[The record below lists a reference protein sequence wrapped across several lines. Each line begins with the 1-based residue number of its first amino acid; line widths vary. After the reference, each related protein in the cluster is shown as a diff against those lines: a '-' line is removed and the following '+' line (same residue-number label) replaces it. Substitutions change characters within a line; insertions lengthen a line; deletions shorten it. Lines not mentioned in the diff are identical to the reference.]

1 MRFKIK
7 LPPAVDMLL
16 ERLRLCGFQ
25 AYVVGGCVRDSIL
38 GKDPY
43 DWDIC
48 TDALPAEVMGVFGTD
63 NVIPTGLK
71 HGTVTVKLES
81 DLYEVTTFREDGE
94 YSDGRHPDDV
104 HFVKDI
110 KGDLARRDF
119 TINAMAYNPSEGFID
134 PFGGRK
140 DIMRGVIRCVG
151 EPDKRFE
158 EDALRILRAA
168 RFQASLGFS
177 IDWKT
182 AQAMNRL
189 APDLE
194 RVSSERIGSEL
205 HKLLCA
211 PYAALSVQKNREVLF
226 AAIPE
231 LAFEEG
237 CKQNNRYHYT
247 DVFGHTLAA
256 LQNMQQCEA
265 FPKEWADEYVC
276 FALLFHD
283 IGKPSVRTTDA
294 DGYDH
299 FYITLPEDYLSIP
312 VNEAEVLPSEEG
324 WNDFVS
330 YLKSGAGKMVEITD
344 RAAEM
349 GDTVTL
355 DFTGTVDGVAFEGG
369 SAEDFSLELG
379 SGRFIDGFE
388 EQIAGHNA
396 GDEFDVTVTFP
407 EGYEASKDAEGNEMV
422 LAGKEA
428 VFAVTL
434 KSVGQIELTDE
445 GVAGFF
451 GDDNL
456 MLDGQTKVDSL
467 EKAREYYE
475 ERELFT
481 NIQNAVMVYLEENS
495 VVESLPESVIN
506 NQLEVEKQYCKY
518 MATVYGY
525 EDIDTFLAENG
536 YDGMDDY
543 LSAAKETVEGNVTR
557 TLILQAVAEKEGI
570 EAQESDFQ
578 AYFGSGRTVAAENYG
593 KGYTAQLALEY
604 SVGRLLQENVVL
616 N

>member
-1 MRFKIK
+1 MQKKAKVIS
-7 LPPAVDMLL
+7 M
-16 ERLRLCGFQ
+16 
-25 AYVVGGCVRDSIL
+25 
-38 GKDPY
+38 
-43 DWDIC
+43 
-48 TDALPAEVMGVFGTD
+48 ALA
-63 NVIPTGLK
+63 
-71 HGTVTVKLES
+71 
-81 DLYEVTTFREDGE
+81 
-94 YSDGRHPDDV
+94 
-104 HFVKDI
+104 
-110 KGDLARRDF
+110 A
-119 TINAMAYNPSEGFID
+119 AMAMGMLAGCGEQPSESGSSNTLD
-134 PFGGRK
+134 SGS
-140 DIMRGVIRCVG
+140 
-151 EPDKRFE
+151 
-158 EDALRILRAA
+158 AA
-168 RFQASLGFS
+168 AVVNYSLGINDKGFYE
-177 IDWKT
+177 DVK
-182 AQAMNRL
+182 
-189 APDLE
+189 
-194 RVSSERIGSEL
+194 
-205 HKLLCA
+205 
-211 PYAALSVQKNREVLF
+211 AL
-226 AAIPE
+226 
-231 LAFEEG
+231 
-237 CKQNNRYHYT
+237 
-247 DVFGHTLAA
+247 D
-256 LQNMQQCEA
+256 
-265 FPKEWADEYVC
+265 
-276 FALLFHD
+276 
-283 IGKPSVRTTDA
+283 
-294 DGYDH
+294 
-299 FYITLPEDYLSIP
+299 YITLPEDYLSIP

>member
-1 MRFKIK
+1 MQKK
-7 LPPAVDMLL
+7 A
-16 ERLRLCGFQ
+16 
-25 AYVVGGCVRDSIL
+25 
-38 GKDPY
+38 K
-43 DWDIC
+43 
-48 TDALPAEVMGVFGTD
+48 
-63 NVIPTGLK
+63 VI
-71 HGTVTVKLES
+71 S
-81 DLYEVTTFREDGE
+81 M
-94 YSDGRHPDDV
+94 S
-104 HFVKDI
+104 
-110 KGDLARRDF
+110 LAA
-119 TINAMAYNPSEGFID
+119 AMAMGMLAGCGEQPSESGSSNT
-134 PFGGRK
+134 
-140 DIMRGVIRCVG
+140 
-151 EPDKRFE
+151 PDSGS
-158 EDALRILRAA
+158 AA
-168 RFQASLGFS
+168 AVVNYSLGINDKGFYE
-177 IDWKT
+177 DVK
-182 AQAMNRL
+182 
-189 APDLE
+189 
-194 RVSSERIGSEL
+194 
-205 HKLLCA
+205 
-211 PYAALSVQKNREVLF
+211 AL
-226 AAIPE
+226 
-231 LAFEEG
+231 
-237 CKQNNRYHYT
+237 
-247 DVFGHTLAA
+247 D
-256 LQNMQQCEA
+256 
-265 FPKEWADEYVC
+265 
-276 FALLFHD
+276 
-283 IGKPSVRTTDA
+283 
-294 DGYDH
+294 
-299 FYITLPEDYLSIP
+299 YITLPEDYLSIP

>member
-1 MRFKIK
+1 MQKKAKVIS
-7 LPPAVDMLL
+7 M
-16 ERLRLCGFQ
+16 
-25 AYVVGGCVRDSIL
+25 
-38 GKDPY
+38 
-43 DWDIC
+43 
-48 TDALPAEVMGVFGTD
+48 ALA
-63 NVIPTGLK
+63 
-71 HGTVTVKLES
+71 
-81 DLYEVTTFREDGE
+81 
-94 YSDGRHPDDV
+94 
-104 HFVKDI
+104 
-110 KGDLARRDF
+110 A
-119 TINAMAYNPSEGFID
+119 AMAMGMLAGCGEQPSESGSSNT
-134 PFGGRK
+134 
-140 DIMRGVIRCVG
+140 
-151 EPDKRFE
+151 PDSGS
-158 EDALRILRAA
+158 AA
-168 RFQASLGFS
+168 AVVNYSLGINDKGFYE
-177 IDWKT
+177 DVK
-182 AQAMNRL
+182 
-189 APDLE
+189 
-194 RVSSERIGSEL
+194 
-205 HKLLCA
+205 
-211 PYAALSVQKNREVLF
+211 AL
-226 AAIPE
+226 
-231 LAFEEG
+231 
-237 CKQNNRYHYT
+237 
-247 DVFGHTLAA
+247 D
-256 LQNMQQCEA
+256 
-265 FPKEWADEYVC
+265 
-276 FALLFHD
+276 
-283 IGKPSVRTTDA
+283 
-294 DGYDH
+294 
-299 FYITLPEDYLSIP
+299 YITLPEDYLSIP

-467 EKAREYYE
+467 EKAREHYE

>member
-1 MRFKIK
+1 MQKKAKVIS
-7 LPPAVDMLL
+7 M
-16 ERLRLCGFQ
+16 
-25 AYVVGGCVRDSIL
+25 
-38 GKDPY
+38 
-43 DWDIC
+43 
-48 TDALPAEVMGVFGTD
+48 ALA
-63 NVIPTGLK
+63 
-71 HGTVTVKLES
+71 
-81 DLYEVTTFREDGE
+81 
-94 YSDGRHPDDV
+94 
-104 HFVKDI
+104 
-110 KGDLARRDF
+110 A
-119 TINAMAYNPSEGFID
+119 AMAMGMLAGCGEQPSESGSSNT
-134 PFGGRK
+134 
-140 DIMRGVIRCVG
+140 
-151 EPDKRFE
+151 PDSGS
-158 EDALRILRAA
+158 AA
-168 RFQASLGFS
+168 AVVNYSLGINDKGFYE
-177 IDWKT
+177 DVK
-182 AQAMNRL
+182 
-189 APDLE
+189 
-194 RVSSERIGSEL
+194 
-205 HKLLCA
+205 
-211 PYAALSVQKNREVLF
+211 AL
-226 AAIPE
+226 
-231 LAFEEG
+231 
-237 CKQNNRYHYT
+237 
-247 DVFGHTLAA
+247 D
-256 LQNMQQCEA
+256 
-265 FPKEWADEYVC
+265 
-276 FALLFHD
+276 
-283 IGKPSVRTTDA
+283 
-294 DGYDH
+294 
-299 FYITLPEDYLSIP
+299 YITLPEDYLSIP

-557 TLILQAVAEKEGI
+557 TLIL
-570 EAQESDFQ
+570 
-578 AYFGSGRTVAAENYG
+578 
-593 KGYTAQLALEY
+593 
-604 SVGRLLQENVVL
+604 
-616 N
+616 

>member
-1 MRFKIK
+1 MQKKAKVIS
-7 LPPAVDMLL
+7 M
-16 ERLRLCGFQ
+16 
-25 AYVVGGCVRDSIL
+25 
-38 GKDPY
+38 
-43 DWDIC
+43 
-48 TDALPAEVMGVFGTD
+48 ALA
-63 NVIPTGLK
+63 
-71 HGTVTVKLES
+71 
-81 DLYEVTTFREDGE
+81 
-94 YSDGRHPDDV
+94 
-104 HFVKDI
+104 
-110 KGDLARRDF
+110 A
-119 TINAMAYNPSEGFID
+119 AMAMGMLAGCGEQPSESGSSNT
-134 PFGGRK
+134 
-140 DIMRGVIRCVG
+140 
-151 EPDKRFE
+151 PDSGS
-158 EDALRILRAA
+158 AA
-168 RFQASLGFS
+168 AVVNYSLGINDKGFYE
-177 IDWKT
+177 DVK
-182 AQAMNRL
+182 
-189 APDLE
+189 
-194 RVSSERIGSEL
+194 
-205 HKLLCA
+205 
-211 PYAALSVQKNREVLF
+211 AL
-226 AAIPE
+226 
-231 LAFEEG
+231 
-237 CKQNNRYHYT
+237 
-247 DVFGHTLAA
+247 D
-256 LQNMQQCEA
+256 
-265 FPKEWADEYVC
+265 
-276 FALLFHD
+276 
-283 IGKPSVRTTDA
+283 
-294 DGYDH
+294 
-299 FYITLPEDYLSIP
+299 YITLPEDYLSIP

-536 YDGMDDY
+536 YDGMGDY

>member
-1 MRFKIK
+1 MQKKAKVIS
-7 LPPAVDMLL
+7 M
-16 ERLRLCGFQ
+16 
-25 AYVVGGCVRDSIL
+25 
-38 GKDPY
+38 
-43 DWDIC
+43 
-48 TDALPAEVMGVFGTD
+48 ALA
-63 NVIPTGLK
+63 
-71 HGTVTVKLES
+71 
-81 DLYEVTTFREDGE
+81 
-94 YSDGRHPDDV
+94 
-104 HFVKDI
+104 
-110 KGDLARRDF
+110 A
-119 TINAMAYNPSEGFID
+119 AMAMAMLAGCGEQPSESGSSNT
-134 PFGGRK
+134 
-140 DIMRGVIRCVG
+140 
-151 EPDKRFE
+151 PDSGS
-158 EDALRILRAA
+158 AA
-168 RFQASLGFS
+168 AVVNYSLGINDKGFYE
-177 IDWKT
+177 DVK
-182 AQAMNRL
+182 
-189 APDLE
+189 
-194 RVSSERIGSEL
+194 
-205 HKLLCA
+205 
-211 PYAALSVQKNREVLF
+211 AL
-226 AAIPE
+226 
-231 LAFEEG
+231 
-237 CKQNNRYHYT
+237 
-247 DVFGHTLAA
+247 D
-256 LQNMQQCEA
+256 
-265 FPKEWADEYVC
+265 
-276 FALLFHD
+276 
-283 IGKPSVRTTDA
+283 
-294 DGYDH
+294 
-299 FYITLPEDYLSIP
+299 YITLPEDYLSIP

>member
-1 MRFKIK
+1 MQKKAKVISMA
-7 LPPAVDMLL
+7 LAAAMAMGMLAG
-16 ERLRLCGFQ
+16 CGEQ
-25 AYVVGGCVRDSIL
+25 PS
-38 GKDPY
+38 
-43 DWDIC
+43 
-48 TDALPAEVMGVFGTD
+48 
-63 NVIPTGLK
+63 
-71 HGTVTVKLES
+71 ES
-81 DLYEVTTFREDGE
+81 DSSNT
-94 YSDGRHPDDV
+94 PDS
-104 HFVKDI
+104 
-110 KGDLARRDF
+110 G
-119 TINAMAYNPSEGFID
+119 S
-134 PFGGRK
+134 
-140 DIMRGVIRCVG
+140 
-151 EPDKRFE
+151 
-158 EDALRILRAA
+158 AA
-168 RFQASLGFS
+168 AVVNYSLGINDKGFYE
-177 IDWKT
+177 DVK
-182 AQAMNRL
+182 
-189 APDLE
+189 
-194 RVSSERIGSEL
+194 
-205 HKLLCA
+205 
-211 PYAALSVQKNREVLF
+211 AL
-226 AAIPE
+226 
-231 LAFEEG
+231 
-237 CKQNNRYHYT
+237 
-247 DVFGHTLAA
+247 D
-256 LQNMQQCEA
+256 
-265 FPKEWADEYVC
+265 
-276 FALLFHD
+276 
-283 IGKPSVRTTDA
+283 
-294 DGYDH
+294 
-299 FYITLPEDYLSIP
+299 YITLPEDYLSIP

>member
-1 MRFKIK
+1 MQKKAKVISMA
-7 LPPAVDMLL
+7 LAAAMAMGMLAG
-16 ERLRLCGFQ
+16 CGEQ
-25 AYVVGGCVRDSIL
+25 PS
-38 GKDPY
+38 
-43 DWDIC
+43 
-48 TDALPAEVMGVFGTD
+48 
-63 NVIPTGLK
+63 
-71 HGTVTVKLES
+71 ES
-81 DLYEVTTFREDGE
+81 DSSST
-94 YSDGRHPDDV
+94 PDS
-104 HFVKDI
+104 
-110 KGDLARRDF
+110 G
-119 TINAMAYNPSEGFID
+119 S
-134 PFGGRK
+134 
-140 DIMRGVIRCVG
+140 
-151 EPDKRFE
+151 
-158 EDALRILRAA
+158 AA
-168 RFQASLGFS
+168 AVVNYSLGINDKGFYE
-177 IDWKT
+177 DVK
-182 AQAMNRL
+182 
-189 APDLE
+189 
-194 RVSSERIGSEL
+194 
-205 HKLLCA
+205 
-211 PYAALSVQKNREVLF
+211 AL
-226 AAIPE
+226 
-231 LAFEEG
+231 
-237 CKQNNRYHYT
+237 
-247 DVFGHTLAA
+247 D
-256 LQNMQQCEA
+256 
-265 FPKEWADEYVC
+265 
-276 FALLFHD
+276 
-283 IGKPSVRTTDA
+283 
-294 DGYDH
+294 
-299 FYITLPEDYLSIP
+299 YITLPEDYLSIP

-495 VVESLPESVIN
+495 VVEALPESVIN
-506 NQLEVEKQYCKY
+506 NQLEVEKQYCEY

>member
-1 MRFKIK
+1 MQKKAKVIS
-7 LPPAVDMLL
+7 M
-16 ERLRLCGFQ
+16 
-25 AYVVGGCVRDSIL
+25 
-38 GKDPY
+38 
-43 DWDIC
+43 
-48 TDALPAEVMGVFGTD
+48 ALA
-63 NVIPTGLK
+63 
-71 HGTVTVKLES
+71 
-81 DLYEVTTFREDGE
+81 
-94 YSDGRHPDDV
+94 
-104 HFVKDI
+104 
-110 KGDLARRDF
+110 A
-119 TINAMAYNPSEGFID
+119 AMAMGMLAGCGEQPSESGSSNT
-134 PFGGRK
+134 
-140 DIMRGVIRCVG
+140 
-151 EPDKRFE
+151 PDSGS
-158 EDALRILRAA
+158 AA
-168 RFQASLGFS
+168 AVVNYSLGINDKGFYE
-177 IDWKT
+177 DVK
-182 AQAMNRL
+182 
-189 APDLE
+189 
-194 RVSSERIGSEL
+194 
-205 HKLLCA
+205 
-211 PYAALSVQKNREVLF
+211 AL
-226 AAIPE
+226 
-231 LAFEEG
+231 
-237 CKQNNRYHYT
+237 
-247 DVFGHTLAA
+247 D
-256 LQNMQQCEA
+256 
-265 FPKEWADEYVC
+265 
-276 FALLFHD
+276 
-283 IGKPSVRTTDA
+283 
-294 DGYDH
+294 
-299 FYITLPEDYLSIP
+299 YITLPEDYLSIP

-369 SAEDFSLELG
+369 SAEDFSLKLG

>member
-1 MRFKIK
+1 MQKK
-7 LPPAVDMLL
+7 A
-16 ERLRLCGFQ
+16 
-25 AYVVGGCVRDSIL
+25 
-38 GKDPY
+38 K
-43 DWDIC
+43 
-48 TDALPAEVMGVFGTD
+48 
-63 NVIPTGLK
+63 VI
-71 HGTVTVKLES
+71 S
-81 DLYEVTTFREDGE
+81 MAF
-94 YSDGRHPDDV
+94 
-104 HFVKDI
+104 
-110 KGDLARRDF
+110 AA
-119 TINAMAYNPSEGFID
+119 AMAMGMLAGCGEQPSDSGSSST
-134 PFGGRK
+134 
-140 DIMRGVIRCVG
+140 
-151 EPDKRFE
+151 PDSGS
-158 EDALRILRAA
+158 AA
-168 RFQASLGFS
+168 AVVNYSLGINEKGFYE
-177 IDWKT
+177 DVK
-182 AQAMNRL
+182 
-189 APDLE
+189 
-194 RVSSERIGSEL
+194 
-205 HKLLCA
+205 
-211 PYAALSVQKNREVLF
+211 AL
-226 AAIPE
+226 
-231 LAFEEG
+231 
-237 CKQNNRYHYT
+237 
-247 DVFGHTLAA
+247 D
-256 LQNMQQCEA
+256 
-265 FPKEWADEYVC
+265 
-276 FALLFHD
+276 
-283 IGKPSVRTTDA
+283 
-294 DGYDH
+294 
-299 FYITLPEDYLSIP
+299 YITLPEDYLSIP

-428 VFAVTL
+428 IFAVTL

-456 MLDGQTKVDSL
+456 MLDGQTKVDSR

-481 NIQNAVMVYLEENS
+481 NIQNAIMVYLEENS
-495 VVESLPESVIN
+495 VVEALPESVIN
-506 NQLEVEKQYCKY
+506 NQLEVEKQYCEY

>member
-1 MRFKIK
+1 MQKKAKVIS
-7 LPPAVDMLL
+7 M
-16 ERLRLCGFQ
+16 
-25 AYVVGGCVRDSIL
+25 
-38 GKDPY
+38 
-43 DWDIC
+43 
-48 TDALPAEVMGVFGTD
+48 ALA
-63 NVIPTGLK
+63 
-71 HGTVTVKLES
+71 
-81 DLYEVTTFREDGE
+81 
-94 YSDGRHPDDV
+94 
-104 HFVKDI
+104 
-110 KGDLARRDF
+110 A
-119 TINAMAYNPSEGFID
+119 AMAMGMLAGCGEQPSESGSSNT
-134 PFGGRK
+134 
-140 DIMRGVIRCVG
+140 
-151 EPDKRFE
+151 PDSGS
-158 EDALRILRAA
+158 AA
-168 RFQASLGFS
+168 AVVNYSLGINDKGFYE
-177 IDWKT
+177 DVK
-182 AQAMNRL
+182 
-189 APDLE
+189 
-194 RVSSERIGSEL
+194 
-205 HKLLCA
+205 
-211 PYAALSVQKNREVLF
+211 AL
-226 AAIPE
+226 
-231 LAFEEG
+231 
-237 CKQNNRYHYT
+237 
-247 DVFGHTLAA
+247 D
-256 LQNMQQCEA
+256 
-265 FPKEWADEYVC
+265 
-276 FALLFHD
+276 
-283 IGKPSVRTTDA
+283 
-294 DGYDH
+294 
-299 FYITLPEDYLSIP
+299 YITLPEDYLSIP

-570 EAQESDFQ
+570 EAQKSDFQ

>member
-1 MRFKIK
+1 MQKK
-7 LPPAVDMLL
+7 AKVLSM
-16 ERLRLCGFQ
+16 
-25 AYVVGGCVRDSIL
+25 
-38 GKDPY
+38 
-43 DWDIC
+43 
-48 TDALPAEVMGVFGTD
+48 ALA
-63 NVIPTGLK
+63 
-71 HGTVTVKLES
+71 
-81 DLYEVTTFREDGE
+81 
-94 YSDGRHPDDV
+94 
-104 HFVKDI
+104 
-110 KGDLARRDF
+110 A
-119 TINAMAYNPSEGFID
+119 AMAMGMLAGCGEQPSESGSSNT
-134 PFGGRK
+134 
-140 DIMRGVIRCVG
+140 
-151 EPDKRFE
+151 PDSGS
-158 EDALRILRAA
+158 AA
-168 RFQASLGFS
+168 AVVNYSLGINDKGFYE
-177 IDWKT
+177 DVK
-182 AQAMNRL
+182 
-189 APDLE
+189 
-194 RVSSERIGSEL
+194 
-205 HKLLCA
+205 
-211 PYAALSVQKNREVLF
+211 AL
-226 AAIPE
+226 
-231 LAFEEG
+231 
-237 CKQNNRYHYT
+237 
-247 DVFGHTLAA
+247 D
-256 LQNMQQCEA
+256 
-265 FPKEWADEYVC
+265 
-276 FALLFHD
+276 
-283 IGKPSVRTTDA
+283 
-294 DGYDH
+294 
-299 FYITLPEDYLSIP
+299 YITLPEDYLSIP

>member
-1 MRFKIK
+1 MQKKAKVIS
-7 LPPAVDMLL
+7 M
-16 ERLRLCGFQ
+16 
-25 AYVVGGCVRDSIL
+25 
-38 GKDPY
+38 
-43 DWDIC
+43 
-48 TDALPAEVMGVFGTD
+48 ALA
-63 NVIPTGLK
+63 
-71 HGTVTVKLES
+71 
-81 DLYEVTTFREDGE
+81 
-94 YSDGRHPDDV
+94 
-104 HFVKDI
+104 
-110 KGDLARRDF
+110 A
-119 TINAMAYNPSEGFID
+119 AMAMGMLAGCGEQPSESGSSNT
-134 PFGGRK
+134 
-140 DIMRGVIRCVG
+140 
-151 EPDKRFE
+151 PDSGS
-158 EDALRILRAA
+158 AA
-168 RFQASLGFS
+168 AVVNYSLGINDKGFYE
-177 IDWKT
+177 DVK
-182 AQAMNRL
+182 
-189 APDLE
+189 
-194 RVSSERIGSEL
+194 
-205 HKLLCA
+205 
-211 PYAALSVQKNREVLF
+211 AL
-226 AAIPE
+226 
-231 LAFEEG
+231 
-237 CKQNNRYHYT
+237 
-247 DVFGHTLAA
+247 D
-256 LQNMQQCEA
+256 
-265 FPKEWADEYVC
+265 
-276 FALLFHD
+276 
-283 IGKPSVRTTDA
+283 
-294 DGYDH
+294 
-299 FYITLPEDYLSIP
+299 YITLPEDYLSIP

-434 KSVGQIELTDE
+434 KSGGQIELTDE

>member
-1 MRFKIK
+1 MQKKAKVIS
-7 LPPAVDMLL
+7 M
-16 ERLRLCGFQ
+16 
-25 AYVVGGCVRDSIL
+25 
-38 GKDPY
+38 
-43 DWDIC
+43 
-48 TDALPAEVMGVFGTD
+48 ALA
-63 NVIPTGLK
+63 
-71 HGTVTVKLES
+71 
-81 DLYEVTTFREDGE
+81 
-94 YSDGRHPDDV
+94 
-104 HFVKDI
+104 
-110 KGDLARRDF
+110 A
-119 TINAMAYNPSEGFID
+119 AMAMGMLAGCGEQPSESGSSST
-134 PFGGRK
+134 
-140 DIMRGVIRCVG
+140 
-151 EPDKRFE
+151 PDSGS
-158 EDALRILRAA
+158 AA
-168 RFQASLGFS
+168 AVVNYSLGINDKGFYE
-177 IDWKT
+177 DVK
-182 AQAMNRL
+182 
-189 APDLE
+189 
-194 RVSSERIGSEL
+194 
-205 HKLLCA
+205 
-211 PYAALSVQKNREVLF
+211 AL
-226 AAIPE
+226 
-231 LAFEEG
+231 
-237 CKQNNRYHYT
+237 
-247 DVFGHTLAA
+247 D
-256 LQNMQQCEA
+256 
-265 FPKEWADEYVC
+265 
-276 FALLFHD
+276 
-283 IGKPSVRTTDA
+283 
-294 DGYDH
+294 
-299 FYITLPEDYLSIP
+299 YITLPEDYLSIP

-369 SAEDFSLELG
+369 SAEDFSLEIG
-379 SGRFIDGFE
+379 SGRFINGFE

-407 EGYEASKDAEGNEMV
+407 EGYEAYKDAEGNEMV

-456 MLDGQTKVDSL
+456 MLNGQTKVDSL

-495 VVESLPESVIN
+495 VVEALPESVIN
-506 NQLEVEKQYCKY
+506 NQLEVEKQYCEY

-543 LSAAKETVEGNVTR
+543 LSEAKETVEGNVTR
-557 TLILQAVAEKEGI
+557 TLIRQAVAEKEGI

>member
-1 MRFKIK
+1 MQKKAKVIS
-7 LPPAVDMLL
+7 M
-16 ERLRLCGFQ
+16 
-25 AYVVGGCVRDSIL
+25 
-38 GKDPY
+38 
-43 DWDIC
+43 
-48 TDALPAEVMGVFGTD
+48 ALA
-63 NVIPTGLK
+63 
-71 HGTVTVKLES
+71 
-81 DLYEVTTFREDGE
+81 
-94 YSDGRHPDDV
+94 
-104 HFVKDI
+104 
-110 KGDLARRDF
+110 A
-119 TINAMAYNPSEGFID
+119 AMAMGMLAGCGEQPSESGSSNT
-134 PFGGRK
+134 
-140 DIMRGVIRCVG
+140 
-151 EPDKRFE
+151 PDSGS
-158 EDALRILRAA
+158 AA
-168 RFQASLGFS
+168 AVVNYSLGINDTGFYE
-177 IDWKT
+177 DVK
-182 AQAMNRL
+182 
-189 APDLE
+189 
-194 RVSSERIGSEL
+194 
-205 HKLLCA
+205 
-211 PYAALSVQKNREVLF
+211 AL
-226 AAIPE
+226 
-231 LAFEEG
+231 
-237 CKQNNRYHYT
+237 
-247 DVFGHTLAA
+247 D
-256 LQNMQQCEA
+256 
-265 FPKEWADEYVC
+265 
-276 FALLFHD
+276 
-283 IGKPSVRTTDA
+283 
-294 DGYDH
+294 
-299 FYITLPEDYLSIP
+299 YITLPEDYLSIP

>member
-1 MRFKIK
+1 MQKKAKVIS
-7 LPPAVDMLL
+7 M
-16 ERLRLCGFQ
+16 
-25 AYVVGGCVRDSIL
+25 
-38 GKDPY
+38 
-43 DWDIC
+43 
-48 TDALPAEVMGVFGTD
+48 ALA
-63 NVIPTGLK
+63 
-71 HGTVTVKLES
+71 
-81 DLYEVTTFREDGE
+81 
-94 YSDGRHPDDV
+94 
-104 HFVKDI
+104 
-110 KGDLARRDF
+110 A
-119 TINAMAYNPSEGFID
+119 AMAMGMLAGCGEQPSESGSSNT
-134 PFGGRK
+134 
-140 DIMRGVIRCVG
+140 
-151 EPDKRFE
+151 PDSGS
-158 EDALRILRAA
+158 AA
-168 RFQASLGFS
+168 AVVNYSLGINDKGFYE
-177 IDWKT
+177 DVK
-182 AQAMNRL
+182 
-189 APDLE
+189 
-194 RVSSERIGSEL
+194 
-205 HKLLCA
+205 
-211 PYAALSVQKNREVLF
+211 AL
-226 AAIPE
+226 
-231 LAFEEG
+231 
-237 CKQNNRYHYT
+237 
-247 DVFGHTLAA
+247 D
-256 LQNMQQCEA
+256 
-265 FPKEWADEYVC
+265 
-276 FALLFHD
+276 
-283 IGKPSVRTTDA
+283 
-294 DGYDH
+294 
-299 FYITLPEDYLSIP
+299 YITLPEDYLSIP

-451 GDDNL
+451 GADNL

>member
-1 MRFKIK
+1 M
-7 LPPAVDMLL
+7 
-16 ERLRLCGFQ
+16 
-25 AYVVGGCVRDSIL
+25 
-38 GKDPY
+38 
-43 DWDIC
+43 
-48 TDALPAEVMGVFGTD
+48 
-63 NVIPTGLK
+63 
-71 HGTVTVKLES
+71 
-81 DLYEVTTFREDGE
+81 
-94 YSDGRHPDDV
+94 
-104 HFVKDI
+104 
-110 KGDLARRDF
+110 
-119 TINAMAYNPSEGFID
+119 
-134 PFGGRK
+134 
-140 DIMRGVIRCVG
+140 
-151 EPDKRFE
+151 
-158 EDALRILRAA
+158 
-168 RFQASLGFS
+168 
-177 IDWKT
+177 
-182 AQAMNRL
+182 
-189 APDLE
+189 
-194 RVSSERIGSEL
+194 
-205 HKLLCA
+205 
-211 PYAALSVQKNREVLF
+211 
-226 AAIPE
+226 
-231 LAFEEG
+231 
-237 CKQNNRYHYT
+237 
-247 DVFGHTLAA
+247 
-256 LQNMQQCEA
+256 
-265 FPKEWADEYVC
+265 
-276 FALLFHD
+276 
-283 IGKPSVRTTDA
+283 
-294 DGYDH
+294 
-299 FYITLPEDYLSIP
+299 
-312 VNEAEVLPSEEG
+312 
-324 WNDFVS
+324 
-330 YLKSGAGKMVEITD
+330 
-344 RAAEM
+344 
-349 GDTVTL
+349 
-355 DFTGTVDGVAFEGG
+355 
-369 SAEDFSLELG
+369 
-379 SGRFIDGFE
+379 
-388 EQIAGHNA
+388 
-396 GDEFDVTVTFP
+396 TVTFP

>member
-1 MRFKIK
+1 MQKKAKVIS
-7 LPPAVDMLL
+7 M
-16 ERLRLCGFQ
+16 
-25 AYVVGGCVRDSIL
+25 
-38 GKDPY
+38 
-43 DWDIC
+43 
-48 TDALPAEVMGVFGTD
+48 ALA
-63 NVIPTGLK
+63 
-71 HGTVTVKLES
+71 
-81 DLYEVTTFREDGE
+81 
-94 YSDGRHPDDV
+94 
-104 HFVKDI
+104 
-110 KGDLARRDF
+110 A
-119 TINAMAYNPSEGFID
+119 AMAMGMLAGCGEQPSESGSSNT
-134 PFGGRK
+134 
-140 DIMRGVIRCVG
+140 
-151 EPDKRFE
+151 PDSGS
-158 EDALRILRAA
+158 AA
-168 RFQASLGFS
+168 AVVNYSLGINDKGFYE
-177 IDWKT
+177 DVK
-182 AQAMNRL
+182 
-189 APDLE
+189 
-194 RVSSERIGSEL
+194 
-205 HKLLCA
+205 
-211 PYAALSVQKNREVLF
+211 AL
-226 AAIPE
+226 
-231 LAFEEG
+231 
-237 CKQNNRYHYT
+237 
-247 DVFGHTLAA
+247 D
-256 LQNMQQCEA
+256 
-265 FPKEWADEYVC
+265 
-276 FALLFHD
+276 
-283 IGKPSVRTTDA
+283 
-294 DGYDH
+294 
-299 FYITLPEDYLSIP
+299 YITLPEDYLSIP

-536 YDGMDDY
+536 YDGMEDY